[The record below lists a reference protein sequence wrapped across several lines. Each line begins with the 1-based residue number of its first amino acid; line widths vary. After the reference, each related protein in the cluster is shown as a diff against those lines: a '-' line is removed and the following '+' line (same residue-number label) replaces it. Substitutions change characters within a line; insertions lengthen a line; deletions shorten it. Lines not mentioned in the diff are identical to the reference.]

1 MKNTLIKTVILAGL
15 FLILILP
22 LSGCKES
29 DLVKEKDQTVEE
41 TEETFLEKEE
51 HILGDSDLEIN
62 IAEKEEN
69 KTQKDKEAD
78 RDSGNNED
86 GKKEPTIKA
95 DLEKDNEVPED
106 AETTPEKN
114 ISKEDELVTEG
125 TTFQEILVGKEG
137 NIEDILRDFD
147 KARVYKD
154 IQKYYRVIPK
164 TDILMTVEHNL
175 VGTEILRIITSDLKI
190 FILIKGSS
198 FIRMRQATEELYI
211 ISGAANGS
219 PLPDFDYIGY
229 FHPLDETIIIA
240 PNPFR

>member
-1 MKNTLIKTVILAGL
+1 MNIHSTGML
-15 FLILILP
+15 
-22 LSGCKES
+22 LSPK
-29 DLVKEKDQTVEE
+29 KEKSNQCISPKKPDPFPYIIPNPT
-41 TEETFLEKEE
+41 
-51 HILGDSDLEIN
+51 I
-62 IAEKEEN
+62 
-69 KTQKDKEAD
+69 QK
-78 RDSGNNED
+78 
-86 GKKEPTIKA
+86 KKEPTIKA
-95 DLEKDNEVPED
+95 DLEKDNEVPEE

-137 NIEDILRDFD
+137 NIEDILRDFH

-154 IQKYYRVIPK
+154 IQEYYRVIPK

-190 FILIKGSS
+190 FILIKGST